1 MLIQDTL
8 GASCKG
14 FILTPEQEMI
24 REVARRFAEEE
35 LKPRAREVDETGEVS
50 PEVIRKARE
59 LGFLGALI
67 DPRWGGSGF
76 GFFGY
81 CLMMEELAR
90 GCMSTAVVIGG
101 HASLGAAAIAI
112 AGSEEQKEKFLKPL
126 AEGVQIAAFALTE
139 PQAGS
144 DAGAIKTRAYRE
156 FDRWVISGQKT
167 FITNGSIADLF
178 IIFARTGEE
187 LGTKGISAFIVERG
201 KPGLVVG
208 KPEAKMGIRGAHTTD
223 LFLEEVK
230 VEEENLLGT
239 VGEGFSVAMKTL
251 EVGKLSVAAIC
262 LGVAKET
269 LKLSV
274 EYANQRVQFG
284 RPIGHQQA
292 VSFMIADMAAEIYA
306 LESIIYRTAIIADEG
321 LPFGTESSICK
332 LMASEILDRT
342 VDKAVQI
349 YGGLGYMRECPVE
362 RLYRD
367 ARITRIFEGTSEIQ
381 RLLIARSI
389 LGKGGR

>member
-35 LKPRAREVDETGEVS
+35 LKPRAREVDEIGEVS

>member
-101 HASLGAAAIAI
+101 HVSLGAAAIAI
-112 AGSEEQKEKFLKPL
+112 AGSEEQKEKFLKFL

-230 VEEENLLGT
+230 VAEENLLGT

-262 LGVAKET
+262 LGVAKEA

-274 EYANQRVQFG
+274 EYANRRVQFG

-381 RLLIARSI
+381 RLLIARSV